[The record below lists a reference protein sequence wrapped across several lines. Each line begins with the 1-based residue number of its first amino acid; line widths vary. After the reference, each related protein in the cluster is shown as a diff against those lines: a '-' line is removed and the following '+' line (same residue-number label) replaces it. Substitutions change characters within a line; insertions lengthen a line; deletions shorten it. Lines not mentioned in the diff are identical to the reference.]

1 MEQIKMINGVFLIDK
16 ECQMTS
22 RKVDNLIGKKF
33 SIKKVGHVGTL
44 DPLAT
49 GLMLVAVNEGTKV
62 IPFLEDSR
70 KEYIA
75 TFKLGLLTTTLD
87 LEGEVVRDITPD
99 FISRDMLEKVIRSFQ
114 GVVTQIPPLTSAI
127 KVNGVPLYKY
137 AHKNIDMDVPP
148 REVEI
153 FSLELIDYNF
163 PEFSIKTLVSS
174 GTYIRT
180 LGNDIATKFGTV
192 ATTTKLRRTRV
203 GNFSINQAKT
213 LENVTQFDI
222 IKCGDAL
229 PHIPSI
235 LVDKNQLE
243 AVKVGATITLNSQ
256 SYRVKVLDGDR
267 LLAIYEQ
274 IEGQTYR
281 CLRGFNL

>member
-99 FISRDMLEKVIRSFQ
+99 FITRDMLEKVIRSFQ

-180 LGNDIATKFGTV
+180 LGNDIATKLDTV

-222 IKCGDAL
+222 IKCGDVL

>member
-1 MEQIKMINGVFLIDK
+1 MINGVFLIDK
-16 ECQMTS
+16 ECQITS

-75 TFKLGLLTTTLD
+75 TFKFGLLTTTLD

-99 FISRDMLEKVIRSFQ
+99 FITRDMLEKVIRSFQ

-180 LGNDIATKFGTV
+180 LGNDIATKLDTV

-222 IKCGDAL
+222 IKCGDVL

>member
-1 MEQIKMINGVFLIDK
+1 MINGVFLIDK
-16 ECQMTS
+16 ECQITS

-49 GLMLVAVNEGTKV
+49 GLLMVAVNEGTKV

-75 TFKLGLLTTTLD
+75 TFKFGLLTTTLD
-87 LEGEVVRDITPD
+87 LEGEVVSDITPEL
-99 FISRDMLEKVIRSFQ
+99 ISQASLEKVIQSFH
-114 GVVTQIPPLTSAI
+114 GVITQIPPLTSAI

-137 AHKNIDMDVPP
+137 AHKKIDVDVPP

-153 FSLELIDYNF
+153 FSVELIGYNF
-163 PEFSIKTLVSS
+163 PEFSIKTFVSS

-180 LGNDIATKFGTV
+180 LGNDIAHKLGTV

-203 GNFSINQAKT
+203 GNFSVNQAKT
-213 LENVTQFDI
+213 LENVSRFDI
-222 IKCGDAL
+222 INCSDAL
-229 PHIPSI
+229 PHIPSVSI
-235 LVDKNQLE
+235 DKNQLE
-243 AVKVGATITLNSQ
+243 AVKVGATITINSQ
-256 SYRVKVLDGDR
+256 SNRVKILDEDR

>member
-1 MEQIKMINGVFLIDK
+1 MINGVFLIDK
-16 ECQMTS
+16 DCQITS

-49 GLMLVAVNEGTKV
+49 GLLMVAVNEGTKV

-75 TFKLGLLTTTLD
+75 TFKFGLLTTTLD
-87 LEGEVVRDITPD
+87 LEGEVVSDITPEL
-99 FISRDMLEKVIRSFQ
+99 IAQASLEKVIQSFH
-114 GVVTQIPPLTSAI
+114 GVITQIPPLTSAI

-137 AHKNIDMDVPP
+137 AHKKIDVDVPP

-153 FSLELIDYNF
+153 FSVELIGYNF
-163 PEFSIKTLVSS
+163 PEFSIKTFVSS

-180 LGNDIATKFGTV
+180 LGNDIAHKLGTV

-203 GNFSINQAKT
+203 GNFSVNQAKT
-213 LENVTQFDI
+213 LENVSRFDI
-222 IKCGDAL
+222 INCSDAL
-229 PHIPSI
+229 PHIPSVSI
-235 LVDKNQLE
+235 DKNQLE
-243 AVKVGATITLNSQ
+243 AVKVGATITINSQ
-256 SYRVKVLDGDR
+256 SNRVKILDEDR

>member
-1 MEQIKMINGVFLIDK
+1 MINGVFLIDK

-70 KEYIA
+70 KEYFA

-180 LGNDIATKFGTV
+180 LGNDIATKLDTV

-256 SYRVKVLDGDR
+256 SYRVKVLDGDH

>member
-1 MEQIKMINGVFLIDK
+1 MINGVFLIDK

-87 LEGEVVRDITPD
+87 LEGEVVRDITPH
-99 FISRDMLEKVIRSFQ
+99 IITKEKLENVLQSFQ
-114 GVVTQIPPLTSAI
+114 GVITQIPPLTSAI
-127 KVNGVPLYKY
+127 KVNGVPLYRY

-180 LGNDIATKFGTV
+180 LGNDIATKLDTV

-235 LVDKNQLE
+235 LVDKNQLG

>member
-99 FISRDMLEKVIRSFQ
+99 FITRDMLEKVIRSFQ

-180 LGNDIATKFGTV
+180 LGNDIATKLDTV

>member
-1 MEQIKMINGVFLIDK
+1 MINGVFLIDK
-16 ECQMTS
+16 ERQITS

-49 GLMLVAVNEGTKV
+49 GLLMVAVNEGTKV
-62 IPFLEDSR
+62 IPYLEDSR
-70 KEYIA
+70 KEYVA

-87 LEGEVVRDITPD
+87 LEGEVVSDITPEI
-99 FISRDMLEKVIRSFQ
+99 ISQASLEKVIQSFH
-114 GVVTQIPPLTSAI
+114 GVITQIPPLTSAI
-127 KVNGVPLYKY
+127 KINGVPLYKY
-137 AHKNIDMDVPP
+137 AHKNINVDVPP

-153 FSLELIDYNF
+153 FSIELIDYNF
-163 PEFSIKTLVSS
+163 PEFSIRTFVSS

-180 LGNDIATKFGTV
+180 LGNDIAHKLGTV

-203 GNFSINQAKT
+203 GNFSVNQAKT
-213 LENVTQFDI
+213 LENVSQFDI
-222 IKCGDAL
+222 INCGDAL
-229 PHIPSI
+229 PHIPSVLI
-235 LVDKNQLE
+235 DKNQLE
-243 AVKVGATITLNSQ
+243 AVKVGATITINSQ
-256 SYRVKVLDGDR
+256 SSRVKILDEDR

>member
-1 MEQIKMINGVFLIDK
+1 MINGVFLIDK
-16 ECQMTS
+16 DCQITS

-49 GLMLVAVNEGTKV
+49 GLLMVAVNEGTKV
-62 IPFLEDSR
+62 IPYLEDSR

-75 TFKLGLLTTTLD
+75 TFKFGLLTTTLD
-87 LEGEVVRDITPD
+87 LEGEVVSDITPEL
-99 FISRDMLEKVIRSFQ
+99 ISQASLEKVIQSFH
-114 GVVTQIPPLTSAI
+114 GVITQIPPLTSAI

-137 AHKNIDMDVPP
+137 AHKKIDVDVPP

-153 FSLELIDYNF
+153 FSVELIDYNF
-163 PEFSIKTLVSS
+163 PEFSIRTFVSS

-180 LGNDIATKFGTV
+180 LGNDIAHKLGTV

-203 GNFSINQAKT
+203 GNFSVNQAKT
-213 LENVTQFDI
+213 LENVSRFDI
-222 IKCGDAL
+222 INCSDAL
-229 PHIPSI
+229 PHIPSVSI
-235 LVDKNQLE
+235 DKNQLE
-243 AVKVGATITLNSQ
+243 AVKVGATITINSQ
-256 SYRVKVLDGDR
+256 SNRVKILDEDR

>member
-1 MEQIKMINGVFLIDK
+1 MINGVFLIDK
-16 ECQMTS
+16 DCQITS

-49 GLMLVAVNEGTKV
+49 GLLMVAVNEGTKV

-87 LEGEVVRDITPD
+87 LEGEVVSDITPEL
-99 FISRDMLEKVIRSFQ
+99 ISQASLEKVIQSFH
-114 GVVTQIPPLTSAI
+114 GVITQIPPLTSAI

-137 AHKNIDMDVPP
+137 AHKKIDVDVPP

-153 FSLELIDYNF
+153 FSVELIGYNF
-163 PEFSIKTLVSS
+163 PEFSIKTFVSS

-180 LGNDIATKFGTV
+180 LGNDIAHKLGTV

-203 GNFSINQAKT
+203 GNFSVNQAKT
-213 LENVTQFDI
+213 LENVSRFDI
-222 IKCGDAL
+222 INCSDAL
-229 PHIPSI
+229 PHIPSVSI
-235 LVDKNQLE
+235 DKNQLE
-243 AVKVGATITLNSQ
+243 AVKVGATITINSQ
-256 SYRVKVLDGDR
+256 SNRVKILDEDR

>member
-1 MEQIKMINGVFLIDK
+1 MINGVFLIDK

-99 FISRDMLEKVIRSFQ
+99 FITRDMLEKVIRSFQ

-180 LGNDIATKFGTV
+180 LGNDIATKLDTV

-222 IKCGDAL
+222 IKCGDVL

>member
-1 MEQIKMINGVFLIDK
+1 MINGVFLIDK
-16 ECQMTS
+16 ECQITS
-22 RKVDNLIGKKF
+22 RKVDNLIGRKF

-49 GLMLVAVNEGTKV
+49 GLLMVAVNEGTKV
-62 IPFLEDSR
+62 IPYLEDSR
-70 KEYIA
+70 KEYVA

-87 LEGEVVRDITPD
+87 LEGEVVSDNTPD
-99 FISRDMLEKVIRSFQ
+99 LISHASLEKVIQSFQ
-114 GVVTQIPPLTSAI
+114 GVITQIPPLTSAI

-137 AHKNIDMDVPP
+137 AHKNIDVDVPP

-153 FSLELIDYNF
+153 FSIELIGYNF
-163 PEFSIKTLVSS
+163 PEFSIKTFVSS

-180 LGNDIATKFGTV
+180 LGNDIAHKLATV

-203 GNFSINQAKT
+203 GNFSVNQAKT
-213 LENVTQFDI
+213 LENVSQFDI

-229 PHIPSI
+229 PHIPSVFI
-235 LVDKNQLE
+235 DKNQLE
-243 AVKVGATITLNSQ
+243 AVKVGATITINSQ
-256 SYRVKVLDGDR
+256 SSRVKIVDDDR